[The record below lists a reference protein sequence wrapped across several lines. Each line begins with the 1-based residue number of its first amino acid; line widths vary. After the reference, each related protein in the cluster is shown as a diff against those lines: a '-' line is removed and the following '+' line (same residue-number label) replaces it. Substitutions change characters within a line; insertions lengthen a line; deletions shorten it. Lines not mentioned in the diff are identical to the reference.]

1 MVTAAEKE
9 TRTCIFSLFILFL
22 FLAKE
27 KRKRQAAIEDKRQQ
41 LEDQILQLQHLK
53 SKSLREKWL
62 MQGAPVGTVEE
73 EEARKRQCED
83 DELKLKSLEENVQ
96 RLEQDIEQLES
107 EESIISA
114 KEQILREKLKETE
127 ISFVDLQKSLSNQNK
142 DAVNYIYSQIP
153 DLTNLYSH
161 QPETSLVCDRTARVA
176 AMYAMEIN
184 VEKDRKTGETKI
196 LSAAAVDPE
205 VVQQRGVKVYDD
217 GNKVVYELHH
227 AGAIVENGV
236 HKLSTRDVDDLIQ
249 KSAQSNIVAGHDT
262 LPGRTVL
269 TEGISSHMKEQLH
282 FKEAK
287 LEMVHK
293 SNKGFP
299 VKPGQQHV
307 RSAGNSVNE
316 ATLEQPVTM
325 IFMGYQNID
334 DEEETKKV
342 LGYDDTIK
350 AELVLIDEDDEK
362 SLREKTVTDVSTMDG
377 NAAEL
382 VSGKLLTETTEPS
395 SPEGKDESLATEPIT
410 GLRKKTVQ
418 FKDPEGSEEIEEDS
432 LQFTRPPIPQDE
444 INLKKDKDQIS
455 ANHSQPVDIILTS
468 NEAMEFEVQVSESKG
483 VIVVTPDVAVDNQS
497 TLLSAA
503 MNQNGLKDRHES
515 LDSDVAKEIQY
526 LDEVLE
532 ANCCDTAPDNPFNGS
547 SSPERTST
555 ITVDGSGPY
564 VCVTNDCFAPE
575 MDVIAVDRKPQPVV
589 EMNEPTEIMKP
600 ININGHSEGE
610 MKDDHTDVFT
620 YPANPDSSNSSR
632 RSSKDGETVP
642 KTIKKEAKFE
652 LRAFH
657 EEKKPSK
664 LFEDLNEKEHFRVR
678 KVRPSEEVIELEKE
692 RLDLIKSQA
701 VKKNPSIA
709 TKWWNPPQEKTIEEQ
724 LDCEHLESHLRY
736 KERKQKQQEQGIS
749 PPPVKS
755 DPQPILSS
763 ETPAVNKEDIV
774 TEQIDFSAARKQFLN
789 MENTSQIN
797 VKAPPKRSVAP
808 NFYSVKPF
816 YKVSH
821 ANKPQSSITVT
832 NQSSQCVEMAQPD
845 EIALVRGEK
854 VHSAFEDQQWTAASH
869 LPELSADNFEK
880 TLEEDSQFVSAT
892 ATFTV
897 VKDDEIDVSDH
908 FMKSLTMSSLPEELD
923 SGLDDLS
930 VKSQDTTVMETLS
943 NDFSMDNISDSGA
956 SYETIN
962 TLHEHS
968 LADFSQP
975 QTPFNDTPADY
986 TVEGISKS
994 FSDQGFYSPS
1004 STSHD
1009 SIISDYQLEYQAGI
1023 LVNNVIQQAL
1033 AEKAGITY
1041 YDNPEQP
1048 TENIDETSEQPT
1060 EQKVI
1065 VSNSIT
1071 PTSLECKDDTVF
1083 HPPQV
1088 SSPVQET
1095 RSVTVT
1101 PKNIPEQEP
1110 ETWKNKAPEPLS
1122 IPSTTEEDNIEENK
1136 HESYF
1141 SKYSQAAELRSTA
1154 SILATQEP
1162 EITVG
1167 PFKLRS
1173 KKQRTLSMIEEE
1185 IRAAQ
1190 EREQELKKQRQRQSL
1205 QSPQSPLNKNAP
1217 AMPTRTASYKTAPGK
1232 IEKVRTPTSPKGES
1246 FPTPTD
1252 DLLDDATA
1260 SQRPKNLMQTLL
1272 DDYETHKSKRRDR
1285 MDDSSVLEAVRVSR
1299 RKSAL
1304 ALRWEAGIYANREE
1318 DE

>member
-1 MVTAAEKE
+1 MAEAE
-9 TRTCIFSLFILFL
+9 LHRERLQAI
-22 FLAKE
+22 AE

-83 DELKLKSLEENVQ
+83 DEQKLKSLEENVQ
-96 RLEQDIEQLES
+96 RLEQDIEQLEN
-107 EESIISA
+107 EESLISA

-127 ISFVDLQKSLSNQNK
+127 LSFVDLQKSLSNQDK

-153 DLTNLYSH
+153 DLTQLYSH
-161 QPETSLVCDRTARVA
+161 QPETSLVCDRPARIA

-196 LSAAAVDPE
+196 LSAAAIDPE

-227 AGAIVENGV
+227 AGAVVENGV

-249 KSAQSNIVAGHDT
+249 KSAKSNIVAGQDT
-262 LPGRTVL
+262 LPERTL
-269 TEGISSHMKEQLH
+269 ITEGNSSHMKEQLH

-307 RSAGNSVNE
+307 RSAGSDANE

-362 SLREKTVTDVSTMDG
+362 SLREKTVTDISTMDG

-382 VSGKLLTETTEPS
+382 VSGKLLTESTEPS

-410 GLRKKTVQ
+410 GLKKKTVQ
-418 FKDPEGSEEIEEDS
+418 FKDLEECEEIEGNS
-432 LQFTRPPIPQDE
+432 LHLTRPQIPEDE
-444 INLKKDKDQIS
+444 IQLKKDKDQIS
-455 ANHSQPVDIILTS
+455 ANHSKPVNIILTS
-468 NEAMEFEVQVSESKG
+468 NATMEFEVQVSEPKG
-483 VIVVTPDVAVDNQS
+483 VMIVTPDVAVDNQS
-497 TLLSAA
+497 TLLSTATS
-503 MNQNGLKDRHES
+503 QNGLKDRHES
-515 LDSDVAKEIQY
+515 LDSDVAEQIQY

-532 ANCCDTAPDNPFNGS
+532 ANCCDTATDSFNGS
-547 SSPERTST
+547 SSPELTTT

-564 VCVTNDCFAPE
+564 VSVTNDCCPSE
-575 MDVIAVDRKPQPVV
+575 MDIITVDRKPQPVV
-589 EMNEPTEIMKP
+589 EMNEPTEGMQPMK
-600 ININGHSEGE
+600 INGHAKGE
-610 MKDDHTDVFT
+610 LKDDHMDVFA
-620 YPANPDSSNSSR
+620 YPVSPNSSNSSR
-632 RSSKDGETVP
+632 RSSKDGETIP

-701 VKKNPSIA
+701 VKKNPNIA

-724 LDCEHLESHLRY
+724 LDSDNLESHLKY
-736 KERKQKQQEQGIS
+736 KERKQKQQQQGMS
-749 PPPVKS
+749 PPPIKRN
-755 DPQPILSS
+755 PEPFLSS

-789 MENTSQIN
+789 MENTSQTN

-821 ANKPQSSITVT
+821 ASKPQSSITVT
-832 NQSSQCVEMAQPD
+832 NPSSLSVEMVKPD
-845 EIALVRGEK
+845 EISLVTAEK
-854 VHSAFEDQQWTAASH
+854 VHCTFEDQQWTTPSH
-869 LPELSADNFEK
+869 LLESSTEYSEK
-880 TLEEDSQFVSAT
+880 TLAEDSEFASAT

-897 VKDDEIDVSDH
+897 VKDDEIDISDH
-908 FMKSLTMSSLPEELD
+908 FMKSVTVSSAPEELD

-956 SYETIN
+956 SNETIN

-986 TVEGISKS
+986 PVSGVSKS

-1004 STSHD
+1004 SMLHD
-1009 SIISDYQLEYQAGI
+1009 SLLSDDQLEYQAGI
-1023 LVNNVIQQAL
+1023 LVHNVIQQAL
-1033 AEKAGITY
+1033 AEKAGIT
-1041 YDNPEQP
+1041 DCGKPDCSTENNDESNEQP
-1048 TENIDETSEQPT
+1048 I
-1060 EQKVI
+1060 EQKVL
-1065 VSNSIT
+1065 VSNS
-1071 PTSLECKDDTVF
+1071 PRPLSPESKDDTVF
-1083 HPPQV
+1083 QPPQV

-1095 RSVTVT
+1095 RGVTVT
-1101 PKNIPEQEP
+1101 PKIPEQEI
-1110 ETWKNKAPEPLS
+1110 ETWKGKALEPLS
-1122 IPSTTEEDNIEENK
+1122 IPSATDEDNIEEHK

-1205 QSPQSPLNKNAP
+1205 QSPTSPLNKNAP
-1217 AMPTRTASYKTAPGK
+1217 VMPTRTASYKTAPGK

-1252 DLLDDATA
+1252 DLLEDATA
-1260 SQRPKNLMQTLL
+1260 SQRPKNLMQTLM
-1272 DDYETHKSKRRDR
+1272 DDYETHKTKRRDR
-1285 MDDSSVLEAVRVSR
+1285 MDDSTVLEAVRVNR